1 MTRDDAARDEIDALR
16 TRIAALRDA
25 MAHLAKTSGTA
36 WVSEEDIPASWL
48 ALFDERHPGTP
59 RKHRH
64 DGEPMIGA
72 AHLHKFLQDIHAL
85 AALHAIGLDIDHP
98 PVPDPEGPFLED
110 WFPVILSGRT
120 EELAL
125 AGTVTGHAL
134 LREGRPIVTSNLVCL
149 NEDARLAHTMSRW
162 YRLGRRSNLVE
173 LRARPGVTVRPVIRQ
188 ATDCQVRHMTGETQ
202 LRVREATKYLG
213 RAGLIDA
220 EN

>member
-1 MTRDDAARDEIDALR
+1 M
-16 TRIAALRDA
+16 
-25 MAHLAKTSGTA
+25 A
-36 WVSEEDIPASWL
+36 WVAEEDIPASWL

-59 RKHRH
+59 REHRH
-64 DGEPMIGA
+64 DGEPMLSA
-72 AHLHKFLQDIHAL
+72 ARLHKFLQDILAL
-85 AALHAIGLDIDHP
+85 AGLHAIGHELDHP
-98 PVPDPEGPFLED
+98 PAPDPEGPFLKD

-149 NEDARLAHTMSRW
+149 NEDARLARTMSRW

-173 LRARPGVTVRPVIRQ
+173 LQRRLDVTVRLEIRQ
-188 ATDCQVRHMTGETQ
+188 ATDRQGGIMTGETQ
-202 LRVREATKYLG
+202 LQLREATKYLG